1 MRTIRTI
8 TWNLSDTGDIGP
20 KIDLLREAIREA
32 GDDTGVIVC
41 LQEVTSQYY
50 RELLHCGLFSEVVCS
65 LNVRSS
71 DRFDPEARPLGCAF
85 GCTGKINLGAGSISG
100 RLPGTEA
107 SDAMISSPH
116 ETDHGMMHL
125 VNVHSLNGIG
135 FNKMKSVQSASVA
148 RYIYSL
154 AKHNESVIFCGKIS
168 DDFLEE
174 NDTPSEEASP
184 SYGDWPDPS
193 GTFFGVNP
201 RRHLQEALRMWLKS
215 NPVCMASRLQSS
227 ADGPLSVTLIKGGDH
242 HYDFLFISPQWVVQ
256 HIDQR
261 HDESLRAGSR
271 HAMVVCDLA
280 REAA

>member
-20 KIDLLREAIREA
+20 KIELLREAIREA

-50 RELLHCGLFSEVVCS
+50 RELLNCGLFSEVVCS

-71 DRFDPEARPLGCAF
+71 ERFDPEARPLGCAF
-85 GCTGKINLGAGSISG
+85 GCTGKINLGTGSITG
-100 RLPGTEA
+100 RLPDMDA
-107 SDAMISSPH
+107 SDEMPPPSP
-116 ETDHGMMHL
+116 DAGHGMMLL
-125 VNVHSLNGIG
+125 VNVHSINGIG
-135 FNKMKSVQSASVA
+135 FNKIKSARSASVA
-148 RYIYSL
+148 RYLYSL

-168 DDFLEE
+168 DDVPDE
-174 NDTPSEEASP
+174 NDHAMEETSP
-184 SYGDWPDPS
+184 SSGDRPDPA

-201 RRHLQEALRMWLKS
+201 RHHLREALKMWLKS
-215 NPVCMASRLQSS
+215 NPVCMVSRLQSS

-242 HYDFLFISPQWVVQ
+242 HYDFLFISPQWVVK